1 MKNLL
6 FSAPTFGFVVG
17 TRVALA
23 FGLGLLVADKL
34 EPRRRRAIA
43 LSLVGLGAL
52 TTVPAA
58 AALTRAARA
67 SRQAAA
73 GQVERDQRLVGA
85 TRFPR
90 RGDEWDRAI
99 DDVASGW

>member
-6 FSAPTFGFVVG
+6 FSAPTFGFIVG

-34 EPRRRRAIA
+34 EPRRRRSVG

-58 AALTRAARA
+58 AALARARA
-67 SRQAAA
+67 SRQTGA
-73 GQVERDQRLVGA
+73 GPVERDPRLVGA

-90 RGDEWDRAI
+90 RGDEWDHAS
-99 DDVASGW
+99 DNVASGW

>member
-6 FSAPTFGFVVG
+6 FSAPTFGFIVG

-23 FGLGLLVADKL
+23 FGLGLLVAEKL
-34 EPRRRRAIA
+34 EPRRRRSVG

-58 AALTRAARA
+58 AALARAARA
-67 SRQAAA
+67 SLQRAA
-73 GQVERDQRLVGA
+73 GQVERDPRLVGA

-90 RGDEWDRAI
+90 RGDEWDHAS
-99 DDVASGW
+99 DNVASGW

>member
-43 LSLVGLGAL
+43 LSLVGLGAV
-52 TTVPAA
+52 TTIPAA
-58 AALTRAARA
+58 AALARAGRA
-67 SRQAAA
+67 SRQPAP
-73 GQVERDQRLVGA
+73 GQVGREPRLVGA

-90 RGDEWDRAI
+90 RGDEWDRTS
-99 DDVASGW
+99 DDIASGW

>member
-23 FGLGLLVADKL
+23 FGVGLLVAEKL
-34 EPRRRRAIA
+34 EPQRRRA
-43 LSLVGLGAL
+43 VGLTLVAIGAL

-58 AALTRAARA
+58 AALARA
-67 SRQAAA
+67 VRLPGRRGS
-73 GQVERDQRLVGA
+73 GTVERDPRLIGA
-85 TRFPR
+85 TRYPR
-90 RGDEWDRAI
+90 RGDEWDS
-99 DDVASGW
+99 ASDTAAGW